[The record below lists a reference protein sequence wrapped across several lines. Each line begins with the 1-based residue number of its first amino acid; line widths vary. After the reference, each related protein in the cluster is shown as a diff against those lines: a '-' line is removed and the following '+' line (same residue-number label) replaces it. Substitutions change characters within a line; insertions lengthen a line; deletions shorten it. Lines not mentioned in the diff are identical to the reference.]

1 MKVKKNV
8 VTFGH
13 FIKQLTVTFILQY
26 DIQGKYKDIRIILP
40 HDICICRRTEGT
52 DTRRCY
58 QPEMAWY

>member
-1 MKVKKNV
+1 MKEKKIV
-8 VTFGH
+8 VIFGD

-40 HDICICRRTEGT
+40 HDICTCRRSEGT
-52 DTRRCY
+52 DTCGGY